1 MIHENNKTLFESK
14 KFRIRECQVPARS
27 GGTQPRHYIHSHDA
41 VVVVPV
47 LDDGQ
52 LVLIR
57 NQRFAVG
64 KELYEF
70 PAGTIEPGEDPAECA
85 LRELEEEAGYRA
97 RAVEKLGDFHTSPG
111 LLTER
116 MFVFL
121 AKDLMEVGQ
130 RLEETEH
137 IEIETTTK
145 AGFIELVQKG
155 QLNDGKS
162 LAAFFLL
169 ENRAIPE

>member
-1 MIHENNKTLFESK
+1 MIHDDNPTLFESK
-14 KFRIRECQVPARS
+14 KFRIRECQVKARS
-27 GGTQPRHYIHSHDA
+27 GGTAPRHYIHSQDA
-41 VVVVPV
+41 VVVVPE
-47 LDDGQ
+47 LEDGR

-64 KELYEF
+64 QELFEF
-70 PAGTIEPGEDPAECA
+70 PAGTLEAGEDPAECA
-85 LRELEEEAGYRA
+85 LRELEEETGHRA
-97 RAVEKLGDFHTSPG
+97 RIVEKLGDFHTSPG

-121 AKDLMEVGQ
+121 AKELEFVGQ
-130 RLEETEH
+130 KLEDTEQIEVETM
-137 IEIETTTK
+137 TRD
-145 AGFIELVQKG
+145 GFIELVQKG

-169 ENRAIPE
+169 TNRAVPE